1 MTGLLK
7 KNRYFLILYLLFLIA
22 GAYILIHFKKGDFE
36 LLVNQNYAGPF
47 TDTFFRY
54 VTELGNGWF
63 FVLVI
68 VICAFIK
75 FRYVL
80 LTSGSFILSSILTQL
95 FKHVLFPHEE
105 RPVAFFNNQY
115 ILHLV
120 NGVNINYQNS
130 FVSGHS
136 ASVFACFSMI
146 ALMSHNK
153 HKGPLLCFIA
163 IATAFSRVYLLQ
175 HFFIDI
181 YVGSMVGILSSVIV
195 FYFIEKNNTL
205 QSKLWMDKN
214 FLTIRKSKNEKAG

>member
-7 KNRYFLILYLLFLIA
+7 KNNYFFIVYLLFLA
-22 GAYILIHFKKGDFE
+22 VGAYILIHFKKGDFE
-36 LLVNQNYAGPF
+36 LLVNQNYASIF
-47 TDTFFRY
+47 TDTFFKY

-68 VICAFIK
+68 IICAFIK

-80 LTSGSFILSSILTQL
+80 LTGSSFILSGVLTQL

-120 NGVNINYQNS
+120 AGVNINYQNS

-146 ALMSHNK
+146 AFMGRNK
-153 HKGPLLCFIA
+153 HQGPLLCFIA
-163 IATAFSRVYLLQ
+163 ITTAFSRVYLLQ
-175 HFFIDI
+175 HFFIDV
-181 YVGSMVGILSSVIV
+181 YMGSMVGILSSIVI
-195 FYFIEKNNTL
+195 FYFIEKNNAL
-205 QSKLWMDKN
+205 QSKPWMDKN
-214 FLTIRKSKNEKAG
+214 LLTVRKKKNEKAG